1 LTLLVRETVV
11 PRWGHFALPRP
22 GLDGLLRRRGGGL
35 VRLLHFGDEP
45 VVVAMARPRRGPV
58 VLSARAASDAAA
70 RHGIARMR
78 FALGVD
84 DDLADFHARFRDD
97 PVIGRAVR
105 AFPGLRTMRRPE
117 PFEALAWAM
126 TEQLIDMD
134 RAVAI
139 QRRLI
144 RAFGRR
150 CARTG
155 LRDAP
160 SAAALAAAAP
170 AQVAALDLAPKRA
183 ITLRRAAA
191 EVASGRVD
199 LARHD
204 LRRLAAISGIGPWTL
219 ESLALYGQGRL
230 DVVPAGDLGY
240 LKLVGR
246 LATGHPRAFAD
257 EAEVRGFFARYDG
270 WAGLAGEY
278 LRFAAS
284 TGRLRV
290 PSRAV
295 RPAGTRLSAAAR
307 WSPAA

>member
-1 LTLLVRETVV
+1 
-11 PRWGHFALPRP
+11 
-22 GLDGLLRRRGGGL
+22 
-35 VRLLHFGDEP
+35 
-45 VVVAMARPRRGPV
+45 

-84 DDLADFHARFRDD
+84 DDLAEFHARFRED

-117 PFEALAWAM
+117 PFEALAWAV

-170 AQVAALDLAPKRA
+170 AQLAAQDLAPKRA

-199 LARHD
+199 LAGHD